1 MRCSLTRDL
10 VCCACFVVL
19 TACQPSAPSAP
30 HAASVPTAAA
40 TIAPADAAVVNLLDG
55 SVVGPTDTFESL
67 QKRYGSDQVTK
78 GYVPGEGGAMVPG
91 WILFPDSRKKRI
103 YVYLDDA
110 GVNPVL
116 MRVTDRQSQWE
127 GRFGI
132 HMGTTLT
139 ELAELNA
146 KPIKFT
152 GFGVDNAG
160 IISDWDHGLLESLQT
175 SGGVTLCAPSF
186 PNAQYPP
193 EYPLG
198 DEQFASTEPAAVQFP
213 PVVCKFGFGLDK
225 KALYP

>member
-1 MRCSLTRDL
+1 MRCSITRDL
-10 VCCACFVVL
+10 VYCACFVVL

-30 HAASVPTAAA
+30 NAASVPKAAA
-40 TIAPADAAVVNLLDG
+40 TIAPAASVEVNLLDG

-67 QKRYGSDQVTK
+67 QKRYGTDKVTK
-78 GYVPGEGGAMVPG
+78 GYVPGAKGAMVQG
-91 WILFPDSRKKRI
+91 WILFPDERKKRI
-103 YVYLDDA
+103 YVYLDGA

-116 MRVTDRQSQWE
+116 LQVTDRQSQWE

-139 ELAELNA
+139 ELAVLNA
-146 KPIKFT
+146 KPIQFA
-152 GFGVDNAG
+152 GFGWDDGG
-160 IISDWDHGLLESLQT
+160 IISDWNKGLLESLQN

-186 PNAQYPP
+186 PGQQYPP
-193 EYPLG
+193 DYPLG
-198 DEQFASTEPAAVQFP
+198 EEKFSSTEPTAVQYP